1 MLSKLRSYSGGPP
14 RFGSDC
20 PENCCLRGLLH
31 LQWGYMAFPSY
42 AFAAQIT
49 ATKF

>member
-1 MLSKLRSYSGGPP
+1 MADRLADQD
-14 RFGSDC
+14 GSIPDG

-31 LQWGYMAFPSY
+31 LQWGYMAFPTY
-42 AFAAQIT
+42 AFAVQIT